1 MSALIRVEGIAVG
14 YDEVPV
20 LRDVSLEVQRGEAV
34 GVIGPNGAGKT
45 TLFKA
50 IVGMVRPAK
59 GRILY
64 DGAGLRGLATYQIVR
79 RGIVYVP
86 AERELFPQMTVLENL
101 ELGAYG
107 CHGTGA
113 ELLPF
118 IFSLFPRL
126 AERRDQLAGT
136 MSGGEQQMLAIARGV
151 MARPKV
157 LLLDEPSTGL
167 APMLVAEMYQRLS
180 RLKDEGLTILLAEQ
194 QVPLALSFTDRAYV
208 LENGS
213 ITLSGKSQDLLGDP
227 EIKRAYLGVA

>member
-1 MSALIRVEGIAVG
+1 VSALIRVEGIAVG

-50 IVGMVRPAK
+50 IVGMAKPVK

-64 DGAGLRGLATYQIVR
+64 DGAGLHGLATYQIVR

-86 AERELFPQMTVLENL
+86 AERELFAQMTVLENL
-101 ELGAYG
+101 QLGAYG
-107 CHGTGA
+107 SHGTSQD
-113 ELLPF
+113 LLGF
-118 IFSLFPRL
+118 VFGLFPRL
-126 AERRDQLAGT
+126 AERRGQIAGT

-151 MARPKV
+151 MARPKL

-180 RLKDEGLTILLAEQ
+180 RLRDEGLTILLAEQ

-213 ITLSGKSQDLLGDP
+213 ITLSGKSRELLGEP